1 MSSNL
6 IWHGDNPNQGDDA
19 NFVSY
24 ESVVPP
30 AGILDAQDSRPSC
43 VQCTLEKASRLCAL
57 KITIFYSII
66 YSECCVYIKRAV
78 L

>member
-19 NFVSY
+19 NFVYY

-57 KITIFYSII
+57 KIAIYSII
-66 YSECCVYIKRAV
+66 YSVCCVYIKRAV